1 MKRLTSVLCAALLVP
16 AALLAAQPS
25 TTPPSARQDQPPA
38 PDKKDQA
45 AKDAA
50 RAAEVDAG
58 TPATPTA
65 DAAKDAAK
73 EGKDKDA
80 WKVDAPGFPATQVSI
95 DVTEGTWMNVDVS
108 PTNDELVFDLLGDI
122 YVLPLGGG
130 EAKALT
136 SGVAW
141 DMQPRFS
148 PDGKSI
154 AFTSDRGGGDNIWVM
169 KRDGTDAQAVTQE
182 KFRLLNSP
190 AWSPDGNFIVARKH
204 FTARRSLGAGEVWMY
219 HRSGGEGL
227 QLTERANEQ
236 KDLGEPAFSPDG
248 RYVYFSQDITPGK
261 TFEYNKD
268 PNGEIYA
275 IQRLD
280 LETREIDPFVTGPG
294 GSIRP
299 TPSRDGKQLA
309 FIRRVRTKSVLYVA
323 DVASGAERPLYDG
336 LDRDMQ
342 ETWAIHGVYPT
353 MAWTRDHKA
362 LVLWAGGKLR
372 RVDVASRKVTEIP
385 FHVKGTRT
393 LFQAVRTPQA
403 VAPERFAT
411 KLLRWVQVAPEGD
424 RVVYQALG
432 KLYVK
437 ELPNG
442 TPKRLTKQEDHL
454 EFYPSFSRD
463 GKSIVY
469 TTWDDEKL
477 GTIRVA
483 PATGGEGKVL
493 TTRQGYY
500 VEPALSPDGRWL
512 VYRATGDGY
521 LMPGQWSR
529 ETGLFVMPAK
539 GGTPRRLARDGE
551 QPHFGASLDRVFF
564 LHVEQKEKED
574 VRSLKSIALDGSQER
589 THLTSAEATELRVS
603 PDGQWVAFRE
613 NFNAFITPFPRG
625 AKSATVG
632 PEAKALP
639 VARVSKDAGEYLH
652 WAGRSQSLHW
662 ALGPQLFTRELK
674 QAFRFMEGAP
684 EKLPEAPEKGVD
696 LSFQVKTD
704 VPEGTLALVGGRVIT
719 MKGDEVI
726 EQGVV
731 VVRGNR
737 IVAVG
742 PVGKVQVPAGAKV
755 VDVKGKTLMPG
766 LIDVHWH
773 GSMGVDGLMPE
784 QSWVHAASLAFGV
797 TTLHDPSNSSAHI
810 FAASELGKAGGLL
823 APRIFS
829 TGTILYGAAGAGYR
843 TPIETL
849 DDARSHLR
857 RMKALGAFSV
867 KSYNQ
872 PRRDQRQKVLQ
883 AARELDMLVVPEG
896 GSLLQHNLTM
906 VVDGHTGVEHSI
918 PVARIYAD
926 VRQLWSKSGTGY
938 TPTLGVAYGGLMG
951 ENYWYQKT
959 KVWEDERLLSFVP
972 RRVVDARSRRP
983 PQSAPDD
990 EFNHIDVARVARELN
1005 DAGVSVQLGAHGQ
1018 REGLAAHWEL
1028 WMFGQGGMKPLQALR
1043 AGTLSGARYLGLDGE
1058 VGSMEEG
1065 KLADLIVLDRNPLE
1079 DLKNSRTVRYTM
1091 VNGRLYDAATLNE
1104 VGTRQRQRAKF
1115 FFEKDGNEGWSPKA
1129 TANSHTHSCD

>member
-1 MKRLTSVLCAALLVP
+1 MKRLTSALCAALLLP
-16 AALLAAQPS
+16 GALLAAQPT
-25 TTPPSARQDQPPA
+25 TTPPAARQDQPPA
-38 PDKKDQA
+38 PGKKDEA
-45 AKDAA
+45 AREAA
-50 RAAEVDAG
+50 RAAEVDGG
-58 TPATPTA
+58 TPATTTA
-65 DAAKDAAK
+65 DAAK

-80 WKVDAPGFPATQVSI
+80 WKVDAPGFPATEVRI

-108 PTNDELVFDLLGDI
+108 PRGDELVFDLLGDL
-122 YVLPLGGG
+122 YVLPIGGG
-130 EAKALT
+130 EAKAVT
-136 SGVAW
+136 TGVAW

-154 AFTSDRGGGDNIWVM
+154 AFTSDRGGGDNVWVV
-169 KRDGTDAQAVTQE
+169 KRDGSDAQAVTQE

-190 AWSPDGNFIVARKH
+190 AWSPDGQFIVARKH

-219 HRSGGEGL
+219 HRSGGEGV
-227 QLTERANEQ
+227 QLTERTNDQ

-280 LETREIDPFVTGPG
+280 LETKEIDPFVTGPG
-294 GSIRP
+294 GAIRP

-309 FIRRVRTKSVLYVA
+309 FVRRVRGKSVLYVT
-323 DVASGAERPLYDG
+323 DVDSGAERPLYDG

-342 ETWAIHGVYPT
+342 ETWAIHGVYPG
-353 MAWTRDHKA
+353 MAWTPDNTSI
-362 LVLWAGGKLR
+362 VFWAGGKLQR
-372 RVDVASRKVTEIP
+372 IDVATKKVTPIP
-385 FHVKGTRT
+385 FRVRGTRT

-403 VAPERFAT
+403 VAPERFTA
-411 KLLRWVQVAPEGD
+411 KMLRWVQVSPRGD

-432 KLYVK
+432 KLYVR

-442 TPKRLTKQEDHL
+442 TPRRLTKQEEHL

-477 GTIRVA
+477 GSIRVV

-493 TTRQGYY
+493 TSKPGYY
-500 VEPALSPDGRWL
+500 VEPALSPDGKAL
-512 VYRATGDGY
+512 VYRASGDGY

-529 ETGLFVMPAK
+529 ETGLFVMPVS
-539 GGTPRRLARDGE
+539 GGTPRRLSRDGE
-551 QPHFGASLDRVFF
+551 QPHFGARPDRVYF
-564 LHVEQKEKED
+564 LHVESKEKED
-574 VRSLKSIALDGSQER
+574 VRSLKSVALDGSQER

-603 PDGQWVAFRE
+603 PDEKWVAFRE
-613 NFNAFITPFPRG
+613 NFNAFLMPFPRG
-625 AKSATVG
+625 AKSASAG
-632 PEAKALP
+632 PDAKALP
-639 VARVSKDAGEYLH
+639 VARVTKDAGEYLH
-652 WAGRSQSLHW
+652 WSGDSKRLHW
-662 ALGPQLFTRELK
+662 ALGPELFTRELK
-674 QAFRFMEGAP
+674 DSFRFMDGAP
-684 EKLPEAPEKGVD
+684 EKLPEAPAKGVD
-696 LSFQVKTD
+696 ISFLAKSD

-719 MKGDEVI
+719 MKGDEVL

-773 GSMGVDGLMPE
+773 GAMGVDGLMPE

-797 TTLHDPSNSSAHI
+797 TTLHDPSNASSQV
-810 FAASELGKAGGLL
+810 FAASELGKTGALL

-843 TPIETL
+843 APVESL

-857 RMKALGAFSV
+857 RMKAIGAFSV

-883 AARELDMLVVPEG
+883 AARELGMLVVPEG

-906 VVDGHTGVEHSI
+906 VVDGHTGVEHAI

-926 VRQLWSKSGTGY
+926 VKQLWGKSGTGY
-938 TPTLGVAYGGLMG
+938 TPTLGVAYGGIWG

-972 RRVVDARSRRP
+972 RRVVDSKSLRP
-983 PQSAPDD
+983 AKLVTD
-990 EFNHIDVARVARELN
+990 EDFNHFNAAKVARELN

-1043 AGTLSGARYLGLDGE
+1043 AATLNGARYLGMDGE
-1058 VGSMEEG
+1058 VGSLEEG
-1065 KLADLIVLDRNPLE
+1065 KLADLIVLDKNPLE
-1079 DLKNSRTVRYTM
+1079 ELRNSRTVRYTM

-1129 TANSHTHSCD
+1129 TAHTHTSECD

>member
-1 MKRLTSVLCAALLVP
+1 MKRLTSALCAALLLP
-16 AALLAAQPS
+16 GALLAAQPT
-25 TTPPSARQDQPPA
+25 TTPQAKQDQPP
-38 PDKKDQA
+38 PPEQKQKDDA
-45 AKDAA
+45 AREAA
-50 RAAEVDAG
+50 RAAEVDGG
-58 TPATPTA
+58 TPATA

-73 EGKDKDA
+73 EDKDKDA

-108 PTNDELVFDLLGDI
+108 PAGDALVFDLLGDI
-122 YVLPLGGG
+122 YELPIGGG
-130 EAKALT
+130 EAKALS

-141 DMQPRFS
+141 DMQPRYS

-169 KRDGTDAQAVTQE
+169 KRDGSNAQAVTQE

-190 AWSPDGNFIVARKH
+190 AWSPDGQFIVARKH
-204 FTARRSLGAGEVWMY
+204 FTARRSLGAGEAWMY
-219 HRSGGEGL
+219 HRSGGEGV
-227 QLTERANEQ
+227 QLTERANDQ
-236 KDLGEPAFSPDG
+236 KDLGEPAFSHDG
-248 RYVYFSQDITPGK
+248 RYVYFSQDVTPGK

-280 LETREIDPFVTGPG
+280 LETKEIDPFVSGPG

-309 FIRRVRTKSVLYVA
+309 FIRRVRNQSVLYVT
-323 DVASGAERPLYDG
+323 DVASGAERPLYYG

-353 MAWTRDHKA
+353 MAWTRDNQSI
-362 LVLWAGGKLR
+362 VFWAGGKLQR
-372 RVDVASRKVTEIP
+372 IEVASKKVTPIP
-385 FHVKGTRT
+385 FHVKDTRT
-393 LFQAVRTPQA
+393 IFQAVRSPQQ
-403 VAPERFAT
+403 VAPEQFEA
-411 KLLRWVQVAPEGD
+411 KMLRWVQVSPRGD

-432 KLYVK
+432 KLYVR

-442 TPKRLTKQEDHL
+442 TPKRVTKQEDHL
-454 EFYPSFSRD
+454 EFFPSFSRD

-477 GTIRVA
+477 GSIRMVS
-483 PATGGEGKVL
+483 ATGGEGKVL
-493 TTRQGYY
+493 TTKPGYY
-500 VEPALSPDGRWL
+500 VEPALSPDGKSL
-512 VYRATGDGY
+512 VYRASGDGY

-529 ETGLFVMPAK
+529 ETGLFVMPAA
-539 GGTPRRLARDGE
+539 GGVAKRLVRDGE
-551 QPHFGASLDRVFF
+551 QPHFGARSDRVYF
-564 LHVEQKEKED
+564 LNVESKEKED
-574 VRSLKSIALDGSQER
+574 VRSLKSISLVGGEER
-589 THLTSAEATELRVS
+589 THLTSAEATEYRVS
-603 PDGQWVAFRE
+603 PDEQWVAFRE

-625 AKSATVG
+625 AKSAAVG

-639 VARVSKDAGEYLH
+639 VARVTKDAGEYLH
-652 WAGRSQSLHW
+652 WSGDGKRLHW
-662 ALGPQLFTRELK
+662 ALGPELFTRELK
-674 QAFRFMEGAP
+674 DSFRFMDGAP
-684 EKLPEAPEKGVD
+684 EKLPAAPEKGVD
-696 LSFQVKTD
+696 ISFVAKTD
-704 VPEGTLALVGGRVIT
+704 VPEGTLAFVGGRVIT

-726 EQGVV
+726 ENGVV

-742 PVGKVQVPAGAKV
+742 PAGKVQVPAGAKV

-773 GSMGVDGLMPE
+773 GAMGVDGLMPE

-797 TTLHDPSNSSAHI
+797 TTLHDPSNSSEQV
-810 FAASELGKAGGLL
+810 FAASELGKTGALL

-843 TPIETL
+843 APIETL
-849 DDARSHLR
+849 DDARSHMR
-857 RMKALGAFSV
+857 RMKAIGAFSV

-883 AARELDMLVVPEG
+883 AARELGMLVVPEG
-896 GSLLQHNLTM
+896 GSLLNHNLTM
-906 VVDGHTGVEHSI
+906 VVDGHTGVEHAI

-926 VRQLWSKSGTGY
+926 VKQLWGKSSTGY
-938 TPTLGVAYGGLMG
+938 TPTLGVAYGGNWG
-951 ENYWYQKT
+951 ENYWYQT
-959 KVWEDERLLSFVP
+959 TNVWEDERLLSFVP
-972 RRVVDARSRRP
+972 RRVVDSRSRRRMEVP
-983 PQSAPDD
+983 ED
-990 EFNHIDVARVARELN
+990 ELNHFNAAKVARELN
-1005 DAGVSVQLGAHGQ
+1005 DSGVSIQLGAHGQ

-1028 WMFGQGGMKPLQALR
+1028 AMMGQGGMKPLQALR
-1043 AGTLSGARYLGLDGE
+1043 AGTLSGAKYLGLDKE
-1058 VGSMEEG
+1058 VGSLEEG
-1065 KLADLIVLDRNPLE
+1065 KLADLIVLDKNPLE
-1079 DLKNSRTVRYTM
+1079 SIQNSRTVRYTM
-1091 VNGRLYDAATLNE
+1091 VNGHLYDAATLNE

-1129 TANSHTHSCD
+1129 TAHTVTHECD